1 MITVMKTTMIVY
13 TKRLQL
19 FNRHFAYKVSSLDIT
34 DLLELLTMKPRVVA
48 SRFPLFE
55 WSTQGVIGCRTL
67 HRDGIN

>member
-19 FNRHFAYKVSSLDIT
+19 FNRHFADKVSSLDIT
-34 DLLELLTMKPRVVA
+34 DLFELLTMQPQVVA

-55 WSTQGVIGCRTL
+55 WVVSLEIDHHPRSKWM
-67 HRDGIN
+67 